1 MWGVAGFR
9 LKLSITQIYVFSC
22 RDMLCALS
30 GLVLSSFFGSGQN
43 RIFYF
48 TTDCFIMLQ
57 LEIDNYIYF
66 LFFLTVAVVSKERP
80 DFLGILDLKSN
91 FCAYYLIYFF

>member
-1 MWGVAGFR
+1 
-9 LKLSITQIYVFSC
+9 
-22 RDMLCALS
+22 MLCALS

-43 RIFYF
+43 MIFYF

-66 LFFLTVAVVSKERP
+66 LFFFTVAVVSKERP
-80 DFLGILDLKSN
+80 DFLDVLDLKSN
-91 FCAYYLIYFF
+91 FCAYYLMYFFNPI